1 MGFEAVERN
10 PCVDPQRTPVG
21 FVKLANL
28 YRKVPTAARQRDAGV
43 RVVSKPSRKTIKCL

>member
-28 YRKVPTAARQRDAGV
+28 YRKVPTAARQRDAGLGLLV
-43 RVVSKPSRKTIKCL
+43 NQAAKP